1 LRKEEDLEDGG
12 PNFVFF
18 GNLTQDE
25 ALKVGGTEI
34 LLAGERE
41 SRGASE
47 GVLPAGTF

>member
-1 LRKEEDLEDGG
+1 MVDQTL
-12 PNFVFF
+12 FFCF